1 MARSSTS
8 FVSTIAVFIVIVFT
22 TFCVLIYSLVILSK
36 KRNLYSIESF
46 EDFEKEQ
53 DQTEFQEKDS
63 YKKNNF
69 TDVSEIYDQFYTD
82 VYSSMITP
90 YKALLCTFEVEDFIK
105 TVVNIREKSLLDIG
119 CGTGHHLVE
128 FQKAGYDVVG
138 LDQSSTM
145 LEEAR
150 KNLSTEQNNTK
161 PKSYRLIQ
169 GDMQNINIFS
179 ASRFDYCTC
188 YYFSFY
194 FSSKPSQLVNNVHK
208 WLKSNGSSIW
218 AVHLVDPEKF
228 DPIIDVANP
237 FVGFSLKRYIKK
249 NISKVYFKDMYYQS
263 TYNYNK
269 KDRLA
274 KFHEKFVLPK
284 QSLVRNQVQTL
295 HMIPIEE
302 VVAVVCD
309 EKKFTVLKVTD
320 LQSYGYEYQYIYYF
334 QKL

>member
-8 FVSTIAVFIVIVFT
+8 FVSTIAVFIAIVFT
-22 TFCVLIYSLVILSK
+22 TFCVLIYSLAILSK

-105 TVVNIREKSLLDIG
+105 TAVNTREKSLLDIG

-138 LDQSSTM
+138 LDQSSSM

-150 KNLSTEQNNTK
+150 KKLSTDKINTK
-161 PKSYRLIQ
+161 PYRLIQ

-269 KDRLA
+269 KDRVA